1 MGAKITLIGAAQDVQ
16 RRNNLVSF
24 RMVTG
29 PAADS
34 PPKGLKLFRQVTYH
48 VQCTQRQ
55 WNRARAGDDDG
66 SDLIVEGYCQPQQDP
81 STGKLYIAVVALSL
95 RSTRKQ
101 NEQKLQQLAD
111 ELESAKVAYQEAKT
125 GGAPL
130 RELELLAERLVKAH
144 ESVAKFL
151 ERHPELSETRQSSLS
166 NWR

>member
-29 PAADS
+29 PTADS
-34 PPKGLKLFRQVTYH
+34 PPKGLKLFGQVTYR

-55 WNRARAGDDDG
+55 WNRARTSDDDS

-81 STGKLYIAVVALSL
+81 ATGKLHIAVVALSL

-111 ELESAKVAYQEAKT
+111 ELESAKGAYQEAKT
-125 GGAPL
+125 GGATR
-130 RELELLAERLVKAH
+130 RELETLAERLVKAH
-144 ESVAKFL
+144 ESVENFL
-151 ERHPELSETRQSSLS
+151 ERHPDLAKSEDSR
-166 NWR
+166 